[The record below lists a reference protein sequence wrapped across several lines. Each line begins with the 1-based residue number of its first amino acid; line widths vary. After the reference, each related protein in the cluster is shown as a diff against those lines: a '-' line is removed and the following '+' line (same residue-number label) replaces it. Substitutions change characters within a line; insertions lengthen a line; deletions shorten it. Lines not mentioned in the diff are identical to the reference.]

1 MGGEISVGGDVYSFG
16 VFLLELLTGK
26 RPTDD
31 MFVDGLTLRMFCE
44 AVLPDRVAEI
54 FDPHMPREEIQG
66 CAEAWMQRYIVP
78 LVTLALSCTVESP
91 KDRPGMKD
99 VCAKLSAI
107 RDAFLECHDD

>member
-1 MGGEISVGGDVYSFG
+1 MYSFG
-16 VFLLELLTGK
+16 VLLLELLTGK

-44 AVLPDRVAEI
+44 SMFPDRLAEI
-54 FDPHMPREEIQG
+54 LDPQMPCEEHQG

-78 LVTLALSCTVESP
+78 LVAIGLSCMVESP

-107 RDAFLECHDD
+107 RDAFLGRHDD